1 MDRIKKGRLKTLPF
15 QGGEDM
21 EKVLVID
28 TDYAHCRQAVDAA
41 FERFPLAIA
50 GKKVMIKPNALRA
63 SEARQGIVTH
73 HAVVAAVVEK
83 VESLGAGSIIVGDN
97 PGMMNYGDNEKTFK
111 QTGLME
117 AAMGYYRNIGTDAV
131 KVDFKPGYLQ
141 GRVQSLSVSRA
152 ILEADVYISLPK
164 FKTHGLSLLSGAI
177 KNNYGIIPGALKARL
192 HAISGNPETFNRLLV
207 DIYAL
212 RVPDL
217 IIVDGILGMEGN
229 GPASVELRNI
239 GKILASNNGVAV
251 DAVIASMMGVAPDQV
266 PLLVF
271 AREKGLGNFD
281 PKNLQVIGN
290 ASAIPGF
297 KLPPRTSMT
306 SPTPED
312 RLAFFTSRSSL
323 RPKADEDL
331 CTGCET
337 CVEQCPVSALS
348 MEGRLPVVDPET
360 CIACFCCQEMCPEQ
374 AIHLA

>member
-1 MDRIKKGRLKTLPF
+1 MHR
-15 QGGEDM
+15 
-21 EKVLVID
+21 VLVHD
-28 TDYAHCRQAVDAA
+28 ADYSNCRQAVDAA
-41 FERFPLAIA
+41 FEMFPVSVA

-63 SEARQGIVTH
+63 SNAQQGIVTH
-73 HAVVAAVVEK
+73 HALVAAVVEK
-83 VESLGAGSIIVGDN
+83 VVSLGAGSIIVGDN

-111 QTGLME
+111 QTGMME
-117 AAMGYYRNIGTDAV
+117 AAGGYYRNIGTDAV
-131 KVDFKPGYLQ
+131 KVDFKPNYLQ
-141 GRVQSLSVSRA
+141 GRIDSISVSRA

-192 HAISGNPETFNRLLV
+192 HAVSGNPETFNRMLV
-207 DIYAL
+207 DVYAL

-217 IIVDGILGMEGN
+217 IIVDGVLGMEGN
-229 GPASVELRNI
+229 GPASVELREI
-239 GKILASNNGVAV
+239 GKILASDNGVAV
-251 DAVIASMMGVAPDQV
+251 DAVIAKMMGVSPEQV

-271 AREKGLGNFD
+271 AREKGLGNYD
-281 PKNLQVIGN
+281 LKEIQVTGD
-290 ASAIPGF
+290 ASGIPGF
-297 KLPPRTSMT
+297 KLPPMIAMADA
-306 SPTPED
+306 TPED
-312 RLAFFTSRSSL
+312 RLSFFTSRSSL

-348 MEGRLPVVDPET
+348 MVETLPVVDPEK